1 MAPDRPAFDVAIVGT
16 GLTGALLAAVLSRG
30 GARVCL
36 LEAEE
41 RGVVPSGV
49 STVPQSSFSFELIAA
64 RYGVPEAGLLADSKR
79 LRRRV
84 SPLCGSQQTLG
95 FAYHRAGVS
104 HDGWDAAQFNV
115 PGEHGEAHLYRPD
128 VDSWLAEVAVGYGCQ
143 LRRLAVTTVRR
154 VGDRVVLS
162 LGDGSIVTASCVVD
176 TSGPGSAVAAALGA
190 TQLPLPSSRARAV
203 SAVLTGVL
211 PFEDV
216 VAPLP
221 NSKPWSTGTVHHV
234 FDGGLLWVAP
244 FGTGRGD
251 GRARKHRPA
260 AVGLVLDERRHPGT
274 GDDPEKELLAVVE
287 RFPSV
292 ARQFADARVRRISG
306 SAPAGWLASQRV
318 EDRMMLLDGAAF
330 GIAPLLCRDLEASA
344 ELVYTVAGDLLAA
357 VRDGDFSAS
366 RFGYSDRLQAAMATT
381 GDRISAA
388 ALNAT
393 ADYRLWNGFLRV
405 WLLGTM
411 FAALTLKKNLKL
423 LQAGAFETAF
433 AQLRQPV
440 DDGASFAVLE
450 EYAELLELTLQA
462 TERAAA
468 GEWTAAHAGERVFA
482 AINAA
487 RCVPPIYGFGDP
499 TDREYVLTLGRR
511 LRTLAWLR
519 GSAPQSVRALLGSYG
534 LRGNARVSS
543 S

>member
-1 MAPDRPAFDVAIVGT
+1 MAPDTPSFDVAIVGT
-16 GLTGALLAAVLSRG
+16 GLTGALLAAVLARG

-36 LEAEE
+36 LTTED
-41 RGVVPSGV
+41 RRVVPSGV

-64 RYGVPEAGLLADSKR
+64 RYGVPEAGLLANSKR

-95 FAYHRAGVS
+95 FAYHREGVS
-104 HDGWDAAQFNV
+104 HDGWAAAQFNV

-128 VDSWLAEVAVGYGCQ
+128 VDSWLAEVATGYGCQ
-143 LRRLAVTTVRR
+143 LQPAAVTAVRR
-154 VGDRVVLS
+154 VEDRVVLT
-162 LGDGSIVTASCVVD
+162 LADGTRVTARCVVD
-176 TSGPGSAVAAALGA
+176 TSGPGSPVATAVGA
-190 TQLPLPSSRARAV
+190 TQLPLPSSSARAV

-216 VAPLP
+216 VPPLP
-221 NSKPWSTGTVHHV
+221 NSKPWSTGTVSHV
-234 FDGGLLWVAP
+234 FDGGLLWIAP

-251 GRARKHRPA
+251 GRARKHRPV

-274 GDDPEKELLAVVE
+274 GDDPEKELLAAVE

-292 ARQFADARVRRISG
+292 ARQFADARVRRISA
-306 SAPAGWLASQRV
+306 SAPAGWLASQRID
-318 EDRMMLLDGAAF
+318 DRIILLDGAAF
-330 GIAPLLCRDLEASA
+330 GIAPLLCRDLEVSG

-357 VRDGDFSAS
+357 VRDDDFSVS
-366 RFGYSDRLQAAMATT
+366 RFGYLDRLQVAMATT
-381 GDRISAA
+381 GDRLSAA

-433 AQLRQPV
+433 AELRQPV
-440 DDGASFAVLE
+440 DDGASFAVLA
-450 EYAELLELTLQA
+450 EYAELLELTLEA
-462 TERAAA
+462 TERAGA
-468 GEWTAAHAGERVFA
+468 GQWTAEHAGERVFA
-482 AINAA
+482 AINAS

-499 TDREYVLTLGRR
+499 ADREYVLTLGRR

-519 GSAPQSVRALLGSYG
+519 SSAPPSVKALLGSYG
-534 LRGNARVSS
+534 LRGKARVPTS
-543 S
+543 